1 MSQLEVDKIVP
12 QSGTT
17 LTIGDSGDTINFADG
32 QNINIDSNTLYIDST
47 NNRVG
52 IANASPSV
60 ALDVTGAAKVSGD
73 LTVDTST
80 LHVDSTNNRVG
91 IGTVTPSSKFEVSGG
106 ATINYN
112 MRNTLLDN
120 NGEIVSFQWDNNAD
134 FTIQGRDSNAGFKA
148 NWYRITST
156 DTDGYAD
163 EHIWYTGSSAERM
176 RIDSS
181 GNLFIGKTASSFATA
196 GLEFYNDTLVA
207 TRDSAVP
214 IVVNRET
221 NDGDIISFRKDNSSV
236 GSIGSHNGNKIFIGS
251 FGGANPSGIRFQTQS
266 SPYFA
271 PCTSN
276 GSASDNVQSL
286 GASSERFKDLYL
298 GGGLYVGGTGSGN
311 KLDDYEEGNWTP
323 TLIGG
328 GGSAGSHA
336 YNVQHGAY
344 VKVGK
349 SVILTGFVSLTNKG
363 SYSGGVFLGNFPF
376 TVAGGDKHYSGTTFY
391 NANLTLPSNNYGA
404 GAYPTPG
411 QTYAQ
416 MFSQNSG
423 GSSNLD
429 WSAINNNSQIGAFT
443 IAYFTDA

>member
-221 NDGDIISFRKDNSSV
+221 NDGDIVSFRKDNSSV
-236 GSIGSHNGNKIFIGS
+236 GSIGSREGRMYLHSPSPTGSGLRMGDAFIQPCDSDGS
-251 FGGANPSGIRFQTQS
+251 D
-266 SPYFA
+266 
-271 PCTSN
+271 
-276 GSASDNVQSL
+276 SDNDTAL
-286 GASSERFKDLYL
+286 GQANSRFTDLYL
-298 GGGLYVGGTGSGN
+298 SGGLYVGGTGTAN
-311 KLDDYEEGNWTP
+311 KLDDYEEGTWTP
-323 TLIGG
+323 TYVPDSGSFTSVTYASTAGEYTKIGNTVYFTFYIQTNAITVGSASGYVKIGG
-328 GGSAGSHA
+328 LPFA
-336 YNVQHGAY
+336 
-344 VKVGK
+344 
-349 SVILTGFVSLTNKG
+349 
-363 SYSGGVFLGNFPF
+363 SGGGATSNGGG
-376 TVAGGDKHYSGTTFY
+376 TVINAAFFAGDKPFYGTVSGSEIFLYYSTGSTANDSLLDVSDLGTGGTDNVFQMM
-391 NANLTLPSNNYGA
+391 G
-404 GAYPTPG
+404 
-411 QTYAQ
+411 TYITTA
-416 MFSQNSG
+416 
-423 GSSNLD
+423 
-429 WSAINNNSQIGAFT
+429 
-443 IAYFTDA
+443 